1 MGPDKGIQRAG
12 IDPARLAELTAKELE
27 LYRNR
32 SPRSAE
38 RYKRAQECL
47 LSGVP
52 MSWMLKWAGA
62 FPIEA
67 ESGAFPIFGARAQG
81 SRLVDVDGN
90 EYIDFCLGDTGAMT
104 GHSPRAL
111 IDGLSAELGDGLTYM
126 LPTDWVIE
134 AAELLA
140 KRFRLSKWQFTV
152 SATDANRFSI
162 RLARELTGRPK
173 ILVFN
178 YSYHGSVDE
187 VFASL
192 DSSGAVVARAWNLGP
207 PVPLAETTRVVD
219 STISK
224 LLSASSRRA
233 TSRALS
239 PSRH

>member
-1 MGPDKGIQRAG
+1 MTDSERRDLGGTR
-12 IDPARLAELTAKELE
+12 IDPRRLAELTAAELE
-27 LYRNR
+27 LYRKR

-38 RYKRAQECL
+38 RYERAQKSL

-62 FPIEA
+62 FPIESEA
-67 ESGAFPIFGARAQG
+67 GAFPIFGARAQG

-104 GHSPRAL
+104 GHSPQAL
-111 IDGLSAELGDGLTYM
+111 VDGLAAELDDGLTYM
-126 LPTDWVIE
+126 LPTDWVIK

-140 KRFRLSKWQFTV
+140 ERFALPKWQFTV

-192 DSSGAVVARAWNLGP
+192 DSNGAVVAREAK
-207 PVPLAETTRVVD
+207 TS
-219 STISK
+219 ST
-224 LLSASSRRA
+224 L
-233 TSRALS
+233 
-239 PSRH
+239 P